1 MDSGDRDQ
9 ALKSLQK
16 ALDIDPDNDDIR
28 EEIQTIERE
37 KAAMQAFKRT
47 RSLRAHPAS
56 ETPPDAASGGFVDEC
71 FRRSKDALDA
81 GDEIRALQELERARR
96 QDSANEEIT
105 RRIRIVKRSI
115 KANNLADIGLTKLR
129 GGDAAA
135 AVGQACRIF
144 EFWPQAPALEKLV
157 SEIEKLEP
165 AQGVRVDD
173 LDLDLIEEVAAPEAP
188 AAAAPG
194 RAADAEIAAIRDRI
208 GRNEFEDALREA
220 RAALSKHPG
229 DSTLVELVERLE
241 KVIGPAAGR
250 EPEPVVTT
258 APREKAQRER
268 PVKEKPAREKP
279 QREKPVKEKPAPAA
293 PAPEPVRARPE
304 PVRPAEER
312 RAPSKPSAA
321 VPAEAGRERRK
332 LSPVLVAVV
341 LVVLVGAA
349 FGISRVLSPGTGGG
363 EEQPVPVDQPY
374 VVSLAVSGTDD
385 FSATLDGSPVAR
397 DASGGIVLQGTDY
410 GTRTLE
416 IRAQG
421 FEVYSRQIEFASGA
435 SMADTVSLSPLG
447 TGTASLTFSFLMP
460 AGEPQPAPGE
470 AAILVD
476 GERIEGLSTE
486 LLTGVHVFQAEM
498 EGYNSLPETVLVE
511 VPGALEQPLA
521 LLSQETSQISLT
533 LAGDVEGNATFF
545 VDGVQVGTGR
555 RVTHIAERG
564 QRTILVRLPEHE
576 DWSRTITLG
585 ADGFSQTV
593 SPTPLVTTGRLLIGP
608 EPWAEVTINGQSY
621 GQTPLPP
628 IELEPGTYSVTLT
641 NPDYEDQ
648 SSSVTISQGQDT
660 MIRYTAP
667 ERQTQPDVIEEQ
679 PVIPP
684 FAISQVAPL
693 IPGLAAQRG
702 DVHGYVTLEVRVLT
716 DGTVGDVTVVSDP
729 LGLGCGQAAVDAV
742 RQWRFQPA
750 TQGGVPVEVSSQIQ
764 VRFDVD

>member
-16 ALDIDPDNDDIR
+16 ALDIDPGNDEIR
-28 EEIQTIERE
+28 EEIQSIERE

-56 ETPPDAASGGFVDEC
+56 ETPPDVASGGFVDEC
-71 FRRSKDALDA
+71 FRRSKEALDA

-96 QDSANEEIT
+96 QDPANEEIS

-129 GGDAAA
+129 GGNAAA
-135 AVGQACRIF
+135 AVDQAFRIF
-144 EFWPQAPALEKLV
+144 EFWPQSPALEKLV

-165 AQGVRVDD
+165 SPDGRIDD
-173 LDLDLIEEVAAPEAP
+173 LDLDLIEEEEVQEAP
-188 AAAAPG
+188 AAAVAG

-220 RAALSKHPG
+220 RASLARHPG

-258 APREKAQRER
+258 APRERPQR
-268 PVKEKPAREKP
+268 EKPAREKP
-279 QREKPVKEKPAPAA
+279 ARERPQREKPPKEGPEAVAPARE
-293 PAPEPVRARPE
+293 PARGKPGPA
-304 PVRPAEER
+304 RPAEER
-312 RAPSKPSAA
+312 AAAPQPAAA
-321 VPAEAGRERRK
+321 VPAEAGRERRR
-332 LSPVLVAVV
+332 LSPVLVVV
-341 LVVLVGAA
+341 MLAVLVGAA
-349 FGISRVLSPGTGGG
+349 FGISRLLSPGAGGG
-363 EEQPVPVDQPY
+363 EEQQEPVDQPY
-374 VVSLAVSGTDD
+374 SVTLSVSGAED
-385 FSATLDGSPVAR
+385 FNATLDGIPVTR

-421 FEVYSRQIEFASGA
+421 FEVYTRQIELASG
-435 SMADTVSLSPLG
+435 SSIADTVSLSPLG

-476 GERIEGLSTE
+476 GARIDGLSME
-486 LLTGVHVFQAEM
+486 LPTGVHVFQAEM

-545 VDGVQVGTGR
+545 VDGTQVGTGR

-564 QRTILVRLPEHE
+564 QHTVLVRLPEHE

-608 EPWAEVTINGQSY
+608 EPWAEVTIDGQSY

-648 SSSVTISQGQDT
+648 TSSVTIAQGQDT

-684 FAISQVAPL
+684 FAISQVAPV